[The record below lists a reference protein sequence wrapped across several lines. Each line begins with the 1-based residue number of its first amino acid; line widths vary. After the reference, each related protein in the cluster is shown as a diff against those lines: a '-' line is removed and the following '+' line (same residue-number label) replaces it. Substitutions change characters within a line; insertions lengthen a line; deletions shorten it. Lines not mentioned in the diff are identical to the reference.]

1 MYRTKLLSSL
11 LALAFVAP
19 APFALAQ
26 DAPTPAPNPAQPA
39 DPGHRMDMSRMPRG
53 DRGHGDREHGRRGHG
68 MDRLGLRG
76 PHSGAAADLH
86 ALERLYRDAGRSREL
101 PALYNEVLAK
111 TQDPMLRTYVYHR
124 LARLQMQPAN
134 VDQAA
139 ATLRK
144 SLEENLAN
152 EAKRRAEREKMMGQ
166 WQQRRAAADTPT
178 AR

>member
-1 MYRTKLLSSL
+1 MYRTRLLSSL
-11 LALAFVAP
+11 LALAFVAS
-19 APFALAQ
+19 APFAIAQ
-26 DAPTPAPNPAQPA
+26 DAPDNAPNPAQAAAGPGA
-39 DPGHRMDMSRMPRG
+39 TGPGHRMDMSRAHRG
-53 DRGHGDREHGRRGHG
+53 DREHGDREHGRRGHG

-101 PALYNEVLAK
+101 PALYNDVLAK

-152 EAKRRAEREKMMGQ
+152 EGKRRAEGQ
-166 WQQRRAAADTPT
+166 RC
-178 AR
+178 